1 MINTLPHAL
10 LPWKASESLMLGRPF
25 IVERSPLVEMPEPFL
40 LRPNVH
46 YLEMFPGFG
55 DFDDNADIEDP
66 HSYRMLDHLHLDQFR
81 EGAEKIAGCSQG
93 SGFGRIHD
101 GTGAAVFCDNPVAG
115 FCG

>member
-1 MINTLPHAL
+1 MVDSRFTMINTLPHAL

-25 IVERSPLVEMPEPFL
+25 IVERSPLVEMPEPFQ

-66 HSYRMLDHLHLDQFR
+66 HSYRILDRLTFGSASGR
-81 EGAEKIAGCSQG
+81 RRKNCYCRQG
-93 SGFGRIHD
+93 S
-101 GTGAAVFCDNPVAG
+101 
-115 FCG
+115 